1 MESAPIIKSEKISF
15 KKEINIISDKNDE
28 VKIVFESEEDSS
40 ISINAIINQKIGNNQ
55 FSTSISLDKFK
66 ENRYFN
72 QFDDMKEICQELTER
87 IKPDNLKL
95 IHDKCF
101 NFISIITFDK
111 I

>member
-1 MESAPIIKSEKISF
+1 MESTPIIKSEKISF

-87 IKPDNLKL
+87 IKPEN
-95 IHDKCF
+95 
-101 NFISIITFDK
+101 
-111 I
+111 